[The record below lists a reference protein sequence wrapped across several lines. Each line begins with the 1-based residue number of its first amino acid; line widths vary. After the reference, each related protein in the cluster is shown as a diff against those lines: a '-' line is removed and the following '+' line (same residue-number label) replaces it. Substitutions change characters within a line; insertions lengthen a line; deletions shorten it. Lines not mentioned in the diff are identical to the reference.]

1 MKVLV
6 QRIYENNKLARA
18 REWARLLTF
27 TGTLQVLIQALGFT
41 CGILVIRILPT
52 QEYALYTL
60 ANTMLGTMIVL
71 ADGGIANSVMAQG
84 GKVWRDRDKL
94 GTVLA
99 TGYDLRKKFA
109 IGSLLIAVPVL
120 LYLLRHHQASWLMS
134 CLVVLSLIP
143 AFFTALSGNLL
154 AVGPVL
160 HQAILPLKKNEI
172 IASAARLVLL
182 VVTLFIFPWAFVAVL
197 IAGIP
202 QVWVNIRIRKMTNQF
217 ADWSKQPD
225 KEVRDNI
232 LAFVKRIIPGS
243 IYYSVSGQLTVWL
256 VSIFGSTIALAQI
269 GALGR
274 LSMILG
280 FVSALFGTLIVP
292 RFARLE
298 ACKKMLL
305 SRFLQLHGGLL
316 IFFMTILLATS
327 AFPEELLFILGSS
340 YAGLSKEL
348 VLSVAV
354 SCSSLAAGF
363 LFSIAASRNW
373 AINPLVSIPLTLV
386 AIVSSLLLIDISTLA
401 GVLKFNLF
409 VSASEVVMY
418 FTYCVLKINKIQ

>member
-1 MKVLV
+1 M
-6 QRIYENNKLARA
+6 
-18 REWARLLTF
+18 
-27 TGTLQVLIQALGFT
+27 
-41 CGILVIRILPT
+41 
-52 QEYALYTL
+52 